1 MSMKYIVNSEKF
13 HTSLE
18 SAAGAFLGGSLT
30 LPEGPLGRKKMPSSA
45 PLVIA
50 RLSWEIRVPVK
61 SMLYLSTAYYD
72 NQSAMSN

>member
-1 MSMKYIVNSEKF
+1 MSKNLESEVKF

-50 RLSWEIRVPVK
+50 RFSWEIRVPVK

-72 NQSAMSN
+72 NQSALSN